1 MLKIVVFGFYGPDHT
16 RMVLPDRDDHLSPVN
31 TGDFMR
37 TVWQMEPPQT
47 RIGGSPDAPC
57 FAKLTGIASQPVY
70 VQSLSNRMA
79 PGAGLLNCDGY
90 VAIIDAVK
98 ILAPRTIQS
107 ALHRLAE
114 QHPRAHLIIAAGRQ
128 GEPDALSSEE
138 IRAVLGLHPD
148 LPVYPYVPGEP
159 KTVHRLI
166 RRLARYISDPNRV
179 PPPIFAGEQ
188 PTLPQE
194 NPAAMAPAAAGSRAA
209 PQVPRIHGLA
219 HVAITVSDLSRALD
233 FYRGLLGFH
242 LLGHLDWPD
251 DPDGLTITLLD
262 TGRGTLELFSYANV
276 PVKPALPADDM
287 RAGLQHLALD
297 VTDLD
302 AIAEQLACA
311 GVPFTIEPKNIP
323 GGVRIAFFT
332 DPDGTSIE
340 LIEGDLA
347 FTRR

>member
-1 MLKIVVFGFYGPDHT
+1 
-16 RMVLPDRDDHLSPVN
+16 
-31 TGDFMR
+31 
-37 TVWQMEPPQT
+37 
-47 RIGGSPDAPC
+47 
-57 FAKLTGIASQPVY
+57 
-70 VQSLSNRMA
+70 MA

-90 VAIIDAVK
+90 IAIIDAVK

-107 ALHRLAE
+107 ALQRLAE
-114 QHPRAHLIIAAGRQ
+114 QHPHAHLIIAAGRQ
-128 GEPDALSSEE
+128 GEPDALSSDE

-148 LPVYPYVPGEP
+148 LPVYPYVPSEP

-166 RRLARYISDPNRV
+166 RRLARTISDSTCV

-188 PTLPQE
+188 PSPPQ
-194 NPAAMAPAAAGSRAA
+194 ADSSAPAPDAAGRRDT

-233 FYRGLLGFH
+233 FYRGLLGFR

-262 TGRGTLELFSYANV
+262 TGRGSLELFSYANV
-276 PVKPALPADDM
+276 PVKPAPPADDL
-287 RAGLQHLALD
+287 RVGLQHLALH

-302 AIAEQLACA
+302 TIADHLMCA

-340 LIEGDLA
+340 LIEGDLV